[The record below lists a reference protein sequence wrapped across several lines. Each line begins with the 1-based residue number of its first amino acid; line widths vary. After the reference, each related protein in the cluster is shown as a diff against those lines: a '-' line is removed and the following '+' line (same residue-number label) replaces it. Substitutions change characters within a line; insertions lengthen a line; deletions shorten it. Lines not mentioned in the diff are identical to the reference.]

1 MDYTNFWYIGKYLT
15 FSYQTISDR
24 VISKFDKLELLEFHM
39 SVASLESRQ
48 ISLKEGWVGIVD
60 DDSDISMLF
69 ADALR
74 GVDGGILIFTFNDS
88 LEALK
93 HFTKNKEKYILVICD
108 LMMPGL
114 NGLDLVKKIKKLSP
128 KTRTMIT
135 SGYEIEPGE
144 LQIDIKKGI
153 IDRIILKPISMNV
166 LRQEV
171 KNQIN
176 SCQLRINK
184 K

>member
-1 MDYTNFWYIGKYLT
+1 
-15 FSYQTISDR
+15 
-24 VISKFDKLELLEFHM
+24 
-39 SVASLESRQ
+39 LESRQ
-48 ISLKEGWVGIVD
+48 ISPKEGLVGIVD

-74 GVDGGILIFTFNDS
+74 GIDGISVFTFNDS

-93 HFTKNKEKYILVICD
+93 HFTNNKEKYILVICD
-108 LMMPGL
+108 LMMPSL

-135 SGYEIEPGE
+135 TGYEIEPCE
-144 LQIDIKKGI
+144 LHFDIKMGI
-153 IDRIILKPISMNV
+153 INRIIQKPISMNG

-176 SCQLRINK
+176 SCQLINK

>member
-1 MDYTNFWYIGKYLT
+1 M
-15 FSYQTISDR
+15 
-24 VISKFDKLELLEFHM
+24 
-39 SVASLESRQ
+39 ESGQ
-48 ISLKEGWVGIVD
+48 ISPNEGMVGIVD
-60 DDSDISMLF
+60 DDSDISMIF

-74 GVDGGILIFTFNDS
+74 GIDGISVFTFNDS

-93 HFTKNKEKYILVICD
+93 HFTNNKEKYILVICD

-144 LQIDIKKGI
+144 LQIDIKKGLIDKI
-153 IDRIILKPISMNV
+153 IQKPISMNG

-176 SCQLRINK
+176 DYQLTINK

>member
-1 MDYTNFWYIGKYLT
+1 MTLT
-15 FSYQTISDR
+15 
-24 VISKFDKLELLEFHM
+24 KFYM
-39 SVASLESRQ
+39 RVASLESGQ
-48 ISLKEGWVGIVD
+48 ISPNEWMVGIVD
-60 DDSDISMLF
+60 DDSDISMIF

-74 GVDGGILIFTFNDS
+74 GIDGISVFTFNDS

-93 HFTKNKEKYILVICD
+93 HFTNNKEEYILVICD
-108 LMMPGL
+108 LMMPRL
-114 NGLDLVKKIKKLSP
+114 DGLDLVKKIKKLRP
-128 KTRTMIT
+128 KTRIMII

-144 LQIDIKKGI
+144 LQIDINKGI
-153 IDRIILKPISMNV
+153 IDKIIQKPISMNG

-176 SCQLRINK
+176 DYQLTINK

>member
-1 MDYTNFWYIGKYLT
+1 
-15 FSYQTISDR
+15 
-24 VISKFDKLELLEFHM
+24 M
-39 SVASLESRQ
+39 SITSLESRQ
-48 ISLKEGWVGIVD
+48 ISPNEWLVGIVD
-60 DDSDISMLF
+60 DDSDICMLF

-74 GVDGGILIFTFNDS
+74 GIGGISIFTFNDS

-93 HFTKNKEKYILVICD
+93 HFTNNKEKYILVICD

-135 SGYEIEPGE
+135 TGYQIEPRE
-144 LQIDIKKGI
+144 LHFDIKMGI
-153 IDRIILKPISMNV
+153 IDRIIQKPISMYG

-176 SCQLRINK
+176 AYQLRINK

>member
-1 MDYTNFWYIGKYLT
+1 MTLI
-15 FSYQTISDR
+15 
-24 VISKFDKLELLEFHM
+24 KFYM
-39 SVASLESRQ
+39 RVASLESGQ
-48 ISLKEGWVGIVD
+48 ISPNEGMVGIVD
-60 DDSDISMLF
+60 DDSDISMIF

-74 GVDGGILIFTFNDS
+74 EIDGISVFTFNDS

-93 HFTKNKEKYILVICD
+93 HFTNNKEEYILVICD
-108 LMMPGL
+108 LMMPML
-114 NGLDLVKKIKKLSP
+114 DGLDLVKKIKKLSP

-135 SGYEIEPGE
+135 TGYEIEPRE
-144 LQIDIKKGI
+144 LHFDIKMGI
-153 IDRIILKPISMNV
+153 IDRIIQKPISMDG

-176 SCQLRINK
+176 SYQLRINK

>member
-1 MDYTNFWYIGKYLT
+1 M
-15 FSYQTISDR
+15 R
-24 VISKFDKLELLEFHM
+24 
-39 SVASLESRQ
+39 VASLDSGQ
-48 ISLKEGWVGIVD
+48 ISFNGGMVGIVD

-69 ADALR
+69 AEALR
-74 GVDGGILIFTFNDS
+74 GIDGISVFTFNDS

-93 HFTKNKEKYILVICD
+93 HFTNNKEEYILIICD
-108 LMMPGL
+108 LMMPKL

-128 KTRTMIT
+128 KTRIMIT

-144 LQIDIKKGI
+144 LQIDLNKGI
-153 IDRIILKPISMNV
+153 MDKIIQKPISMNS

-176 SCQLRINK
+176 DYQLRINK

>member
-1 MDYTNFWYIGKYLT
+1 MTLI
-15 FSYQTISDR
+15 
-24 VISKFDKLELLEFHM
+24 KFYM
-39 SVASLESRQ
+39 RVASLESGQ
-48 ISLKEGWVGIVD
+48 ISPNEGMVGIVD
-60 DDSDISMLF
+60 DDSDISMIF

-74 GVDGGILIFTFNDS
+74 GIDGISVFTFNNS

-93 HFTKNKEKYILVICD
+93 HFTNNKEEYILVICD

-114 NGLDLVKKIKKLSP
+114 NGLDLVKKIKKLRP
-128 KTRTMIT
+128 KTRTMVI

-144 LQIDIKKGI
+144 LQIDINKGI
-153 IDRIILKPISMNV
+153 IDKIIQKPISMNG
-166 LRQEV
+166 LRREV

-176 SCQLRINK
+176 DYQLTINK

>member
-1 MDYTNFWYIGKYLT
+1 M
-15 FSYQTISDR
+15 R
-24 VISKFDKLELLEFHM
+24 
-39 SVASLESRQ
+39 VASLESGQ
-48 ISLKEGWVGIVD
+48 ISPNEGMVGIVD

-74 GVDGGILIFTFNDS
+74 GVDGGISVFTFNDS
-88 LEALK
+88 LE
-93 HFTKNKEKYILVICD
+93 
-108 LMMPGL
+108 
-114 NGLDLVKKIKKLSP
+114 
-128 KTRTMIT
+128 
-135 SGYEIEPGE
+135 PGE
-144 LQIDIKKGI
+144 LQNDIKKGI
-153 IDRIILKPISMNV
+153 IDGIILKPISINS

>member
-1 MDYTNFWYIGKYLT
+1 MG
-15 FSYQTISDR
+15 
-24 VISKFDKLELLEFHM
+24 
-39 SVASLESRQ
+39 VASSESGQ
-48 ISLKEGWVGIVD
+48 ISPNEGMVGIVD
-60 DDSDISMLF
+60 DDSDISMIF

-74 GVDGGILIFTFNDS
+74 GIDGISVFTFNDS

-93 HFTKNKEKYILVICD
+93 HFTNNKEEYILVICD
-108 LMMPGL
+108 LMMPRL
-114 NGLDLVKKIKKLSP
+114 DGLDLVKKIKKLSP
-128 KTRTMIT
+128 KTRTMII

-144 LQIDIKKGI
+144 LQIDIKKGLIDKI
-153 IDRIILKPISMNV
+153 IQKPISMNG

-176 SCQLRINK
+176 DYQLTNNK

>member
-1 MDYTNFWYIGKYLT
+1 
-15 FSYQTISDR
+15 
-24 VISKFDKLELLEFHM
+24 M

-48 ISLKEGWVGIVD
+48 ISSNQGLVGIID
-60 DDSDISMLF
+60 DDSDISMLY
-69 ADALR
+69 AEALR
-74 GVDGGILIFTFNDS
+74 GIDGISVFTFNDS

-93 HFTKNKEKYILVICD
+93 HFINNKEQYILVICD
-108 LMMPGL
+108 LMMPSL
-114 NGLDLVKKIKKLSP
+114 NGLDLIKKIKKLSP

-135 SGYEIEPGE
+135 SGYEIETGE
-144 LQIDIKKGI
+144 LQINTNKGI
-153 IDRIILKPISMNV
+153 IDKSIQKPISMKG

-176 SCQLRINK
+176 DYQLTINK

>member
-1 MDYTNFWYIGKYLT
+1 M
-15 FSYQTISDR
+15 R
-24 VISKFDKLELLEFHM
+24 
-39 SVASLESRQ
+39 VASLESGQ
-48 ISLKEGWVGIVD
+48 ISPKEELVGIVD

-74 GVDGGILIFTFNDS
+74 GVDSGISVFTFNDS

-93 HFTKNKEKYILVICD
+93 HFTNNKEKYILVICD
-108 LMMPGL
+108 LMMPRL

-128 KTRTMIT
+128 KTRTMII

-144 LQIDIKKGI
+144 LQIDINQGI
-153 IDRIILKPISMNV
+153 IDKIIQKPISMYG

-171 KNQIN
+171 KNQIKDY
-176 SCQLRINK
+176 QLRINK

>member
-1 MDYTNFWYIGKYLT
+1 
-15 FSYQTISDR
+15 
-24 VISKFDKLELLEFHM
+24 V
-39 SVASLESRQ
+39 SVTSLESRQ
-48 ISLKEGWVGIVD
+48 ISPKEELVGIVD

-69 ADALR
+69 AEALR
-74 GVDGGILIFTFNDS
+74 GVDSGISVFTFNDS

-93 HFTKNKEKYILVICD
+93 HFTNNKEKYILVICD

-135 SGYEIEPGE
+135 TGYEIEPRE
-144 LQIDIKKGI
+144 LHFDIKMGI
-153 IDRIILKPISMNV
+153 IDRIIQKPISMNG

>member
-1 MDYTNFWYIGKYLT
+1 M
-15 FSYQTISDR
+15 
-24 VISKFDKLELLEFHM
+24 
-39 SVASLESRQ
+39 
-48 ISLKEGWVGIVD
+48 VGIVD

-74 GVDGGILIFTFNDS
+74 GVDDGISLFTFNNS

-93 HFTKNKEKYILVICD
+93 HFTNNKEKYILVICD

-135 SGYEIEPGE
+135 SGYEIEPNE
-144 LQIDIKKGI
+144 LQININKGT
-153 IDRIILKPISMNV
+153 IDRIIQKPISMNG
-166 LRQEV
+166 LREEV
-171 KNQIN
+171 KNQIYN
-176 SCQLRINK
+176 YQLRISKNNPSN
-184 K
+184 

>member
-1 MDYTNFWYIGKYLT
+1 M
-15 FSYQTISDR
+15 R
-24 VISKFDKLELLEFHM
+24 
-39 SVASLESRQ
+39 VASLGSGQ
-48 ISLKEGWVGIVD
+48 ISSNDGMVAIVD

-69 ADALR
+69 AEALR
-74 GVDGGILIFTFNDS
+74 GIDGISLFAFNDS

-93 HFTKNKEKYILVICD
+93 HFTNNKEDYILVICD
-108 LMMPGL
+108 LMMPRL

-128 KTRTMIT
+128 KTRIMIT

-144 LQIDIKKGI
+144 LQIDINKGI
-153 IDRIILKPISMNV
+153 IDKIVQKPISMNS

-176 SCQLRINK
+176 EYQLSINK

>member
-1 MDYTNFWYIGKYLT
+1 M
-15 FSYQTISDR
+15 R
-24 VISKFDKLELLEFHM
+24 
-39 SVASLESRQ
+39 VASLESEQ
-48 ISLKEGWVGIVD
+48 ISSNDGMVAIVD

-69 ADALR
+69 AEALR
-74 GVDGGILIFTFNDS
+74 GIDGISLFTFNDS

-93 HFTKNKEKYILVICD
+93 HFTNNKEDYILVICD
-108 LMMPGL
+108 LMMPRL

-128 KTRTMIT
+128 KTRIMIT

-144 LQIDIKKGI
+144 LQIDINKGI
-153 IDRIILKPISMNV
+153 IDKIVQKPISMNS

-176 SCQLRINK
+176 EYQLSINK

>member
-1 MDYTNFWYIGKYLT
+1 MRI
-15 FSYQTISDR
+15 
-24 VISKFDKLELLEFHM
+24 
-39 SVASLESRQ
+39 ASLESGQ
-48 ISLKEGWVGIVD
+48 ISPNEGMVSIID
-60 DDSDISMLF
+60 DESSIATLYGE
-69 ADALR
+69 ALR
-74 GVDGGILIFTFNDS
+74 GIDGILVFTFNDS
-88 LEALK
+88 LEALE
-93 HFTKNKEKYILVICD
+93 HFTNNKEDYILVICD
-108 LMMPGL
+108 LMMLRL

-128 KTRTMIT
+128 KTRIMIT

-153 IDRIILKPISMNV
+153 IDKIIQKPISMYG

-176 SCQLRINK
+176 AYQLRIYK